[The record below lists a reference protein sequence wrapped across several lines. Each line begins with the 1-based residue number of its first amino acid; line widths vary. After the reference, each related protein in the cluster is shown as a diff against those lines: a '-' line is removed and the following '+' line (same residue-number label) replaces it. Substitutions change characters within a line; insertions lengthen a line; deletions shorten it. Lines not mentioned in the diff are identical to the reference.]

1 MHIAT
6 IRLESIRLVNELNA
20 GGVGGAGEVSE
31 VGGAGVARRGIQMR
45 RPSVELSTKNAKRR
59 MPMTSSSPGDWHWQS
74 EAMAIG
80 QSNALHGNAL
90 N

>member
-20 GGVGGAGEVSE
+20 GGARGVGAVGAAE
-31 VGGAGVARRGIQMR
+31 VARRGIQMR

-80 QSNALHGNAL
+80 QSNALHGNAF